1 MMRHEETLDFHSL
14 EDREY
19 DQMLEVCKTEFCFR
33 TIGILGWV
41 IFCCT
46 GALLCLAVSLT
57 STHQVSITHS
67 PTSCDSRNVSRHC
80 QVSPGG
86 KYRPQL
92 RTTGLIVLFR
102 LEFTENSFMEFWT
115 QFLCSFWPLGV
126 YRKGNVLNTF
136 LRLFTSTHI

>member
-1 MMRHEETLDFHSL
+1 MRKLWIFIL
-14 EDREY
+14 
-19 DQMLEVCKTEFCFR
+19 LR
-33 TIGILGWV
+33 TGNMIKCWRCVKQSSQFQNYWHFGLAN
-41 IFCCT
+41 FLLYR
-46 GALLCLAVSLT
+46 ALLCLAVSLT